1 LTGSIADAVPDGSM
15 ARNTTRTYTV
25 SEVSTLIKVAL
36 EGGLPGRLTVA
47 GQISGFKRH
56 ASGHAY
62 FALKDDKS
70 VLAAVMWRSKLAAV
84 RFAPEDGMAVL
95 ATGYIDLYEPTG
107 KVQLYVDRL
116 EPAGVG
122 ALQVAFEQMVKR
134 LRAEGLFDDRHKK
147 PLPRFPMRIGI
158 LTSPSGAAIVDIVNS
173 IRSRWPCARL
183 FFRPVPVQGAG
194 AAEEIAHAVV
204 QVNRENARRRL
215 DLLIVG
221 RGGGSLEDLW
231 AFNEEVLARAIH
243 ASRIPIISAVGH
255 EVDITIA
262 DLVADA
268 RASTPTQAGVIA
280 VPDRAEVSA
289 RLDQADRRLRQD
301 LRNRLDLSRQ
311 RLATI
316 LAGRVFR
323 EPQGALAVPAQRVD
337 ELAMR
342 LRHAA
347 RQGLTRLERRLADAH
362 QRVAAI
368 EPRRVLA
375 EQRTRLEALAG
386 VLDQRER
393 SVLTAKQ
400 LQCTAL
406 ENRLQAMNPRAVL
419 RRGYSLT
426 RDAQTGRLITRSRDV
441 SRDTAI
447 VTELADED
455 WIESRVTSRKEAD
468 DRADR

>member
-1 LTGSIADAVPDGSM
+1 M

-36 EGGLPGRLTVA
+36 EGGLPGRLTVT

-70 VLAAVMWRSKLAAV
+70 VLAAVMWKSKLAAV

-147 PLPRFPMRIGI
+147 PLPRFAMRIGI

-183 FFRPVPVQGAG
+183 FFRPVPVQGPG
-194 AAEEIAHAVV
+194 AAEEIARAVV
-204 QVNRENARRRL
+204 QVNRENAHRRL

-280 VPDRAEVSA
+280 VPDLAEVTA
-289 RLDQADRRLRQD
+289 RLDQAAARLRQN

-316 LAGRVFR
+316 
-323 EPQGALAVPAQRVD
+323 
-337 ELAMR
+337 
-342 LRHAA
+342 
-347 RQGLTRLERRLADAH
+347 
-362 QRVAAI
+362 
-368 EPRRVLA
+368 
-375 EQRTRLEALAG
+375 
-386 VLDQRER
+386 
-393 SVLTAKQ
+393 
-400 LQCTAL
+400 
-406 ENRLQAMNPRAVL
+406 
-419 RRGYSLT
+419 
-426 RDAQTGRLITRSRDV
+426 
-441 SRDTAI
+441 
-447 VTELADED
+447 
-455 WIESRVTSRKEAD
+455 
-468 DRADR
+468 